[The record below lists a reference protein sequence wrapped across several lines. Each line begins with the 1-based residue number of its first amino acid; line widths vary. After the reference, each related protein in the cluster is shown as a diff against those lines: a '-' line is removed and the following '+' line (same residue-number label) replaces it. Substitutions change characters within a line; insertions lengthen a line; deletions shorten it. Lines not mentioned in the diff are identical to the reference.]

1 MKKTAQRGAA
11 TQHADHTC
19 LRNCTEQ
26 ALKKYFDD
34 LNGHGTD
41 DLYAMVLGEIEPPL
55 FRAAVEYCR
64 GNQSRAAALL
74 GISRSTL
81 RKKLQTYQINL

>member
-1 MKKTAQRGAA
+1 MKDAAQRGTAA
-11 TQHADHTC
+11 RHADHVC
-19 LRNCTEQ
+19 LRDCTEQ
-26 ALKKYFDD
+26 ALEKYFND
-34 LNGHGTD
+34 LNGHGAED
-41 DLYAMVLGEIEPPL
+41 VYAMVLGEIEPPL
-55 FRAAVEYCR
+55 LKTALKYCR